1 MWKKKKYIRQDTK
14 DLCLEES
21 RPFKAGG
28 CCTVAGSAEIYG
40 EDLKIHLT
48 HAKFYSMAHKKMN
61 GNPTEKDYKNKSSKV
76 FIETDSIGYATSFG
90 FARTKIPADEII
102 PDIKKLMKT
111 SQILQCKEDFEGVEN
126 ADNFRCVV
134 LAKPICCCTEEAL
147 KKNFANNTDICIKH
161 ECGPET
167 NGWRV
172 EAKFKP
178 AKWKRELHNL
188 DVREWIYDWKTVWPN
203 YDPFS
208 MCPEVLEQKQGN
220 TFAKK

>member
-1 MWKKKKYIRQDTK
+1 M
-14 DLCLEES
+14 
-21 RPFKAGG
+21 
-28 CCTVAGSAEIYG
+28 
-40 EDLKIHLT
+40 
-48 HAKFYSMAHKKMN
+48 
-61 GNPTEKDYKNKSSKV
+61 
-76 FIETDSIGYATSFG
+76 
-90 FARTKIPADEII
+90 
-102 PDIKKLMKT
+102 
-111 SQILQCKEDFEGVEN
+111 
-126 ADNFRCVV
+126 
-134 LAKPICCCTEEAL
+134 

-208 MCPEVLEQKQGN
+208 MCPEVLKQKQGN
-220 TFAKK
+220 TFAKKQGNEQAKENCTGFKQLELNWEENPHHDKKYEKTYCSQKTYEPACGAGQVAYRAFNGRRLDGALHCPAGYKSNIPNDRFDSKCNCDSQLYHIWEDNVKVTLSVP